1 LPWFF
6 HVFPVRQALRR
17 AAICSNGRQKIG
29 RRSAGDVGEYSME
42 VQGDGTPKKI
52 DGKNEELIAIGLYP

>member
-1 LPWFF
+1 MFF
-6 HVFPVRQALRR
+6 PFARPFEGLLYVQMD
-17 AAICSNGRQKIG
+17 G